1 MDEQLNEKILNVK
14 YQLLQNADRE
24 LQKLINYMK
33 VLQDEIESIT
43 KKEKK

>member
-1 MDEQLNEKILNVK
+1 MDEKLNEKILNVK

-33 VLQDEIESIT
+33 VLQEEIESIN